1 MKQFLKYVLQ
11 KNSLKKSVKIA
22 LLVGTILALI
32 NHAEAI
38 FNWNFNTT
46 IIFQIV
52 LDYFVP
58 FGVASYSAAME
69 LIYVN
74 YDEKREKKMIFET
87 KTE

>member
-1 MKQFLKYVLQ
+1 MKQFFRYVAQ

-32 NHAEAI
+32 NHAGAI
-38 FNWNFNTT
+38 FGWSFTT
-46 IIFQIV
+46 TMIFQIV

-69 LIYVN
+69 LIYANHV
-74 YDEKREKKMIFET
+74 EKREKNDT
-87 KTE
+87 

>member
-1 MKQFLKYVLQ
+1 MKQFFKYVAQ

-32 NHAEAI
+32 NHAGAI
-38 FNWNFNTT
+38 FGWNFNTT
-46 IIFQIV
+46 MIFQIV

-69 LIYVN
+69 LVYANSV
-74 YDEKREKKMIFET
+74 EKRKKKDT
-87 KTE
+87 

>member
-1 MKQFLKYVLQ
+1 MKQFFKYAAQ
-11 KNSLKKSVKIA
+11 KNSLKKSLKIA

-32 NHAEAI
+32 NHAGAI
-38 FNWNFNTT
+38 FDWNFNTP

-69 LIYVN
+69 LIYAN
-74 YDEKREKKMIFET
+74 HIEK
-87 KTE
+87 